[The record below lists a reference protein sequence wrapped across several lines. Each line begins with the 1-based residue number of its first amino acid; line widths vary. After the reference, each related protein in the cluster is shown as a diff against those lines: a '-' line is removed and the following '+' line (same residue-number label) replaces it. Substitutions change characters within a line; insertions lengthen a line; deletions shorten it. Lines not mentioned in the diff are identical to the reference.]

1 MTSGDKLSLVGVS
14 GQCDATQAQRHVVF
28 NLPESS
34 GTARG
39 LGPRTIA
46 SLRKAPEMFCGLEN
60 VARLSVSAAR
70 KCGVGSILD
79 EV

>member
-1 MTSGDKLSLVGVS
+1 MTSGDKLGLVGVS

-39 LGPRTIA
+39 LGIA

-60 VARLSVSAAR
+60 VARLSISAAR
-70 KCGVGSILD
+70 ECGVGSILD